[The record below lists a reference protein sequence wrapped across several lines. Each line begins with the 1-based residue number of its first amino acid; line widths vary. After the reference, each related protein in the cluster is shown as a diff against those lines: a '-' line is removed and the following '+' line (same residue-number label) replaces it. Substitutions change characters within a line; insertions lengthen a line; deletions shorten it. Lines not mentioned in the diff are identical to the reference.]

1 MDSGLGGAP
10 GCLSNELLVRLS
22 EGRLSPE
29 ELSLALRHAA
39 GCNTCHDDIAAV
51 VHAPWEPPA
60 EIDEFRIECEL
71 GYGGMGVVYLAHDT
85 ALQRKVAIK
94 FIAQARPEPRIRSSF
109 ENEARLLA
117 RLQHPNIVTVFRV
130 GQVEG
135 HPYIVSEY
143 VAGRSLAK
151 LSAPLPWPHVLA
163 LGGGLARGLAAAH
176 RQGVLHRDIKPS
188 NAIEAEDGV
197 VKLLDF
203 GLAQR
208 IGGDLPAGVDR
219 ERAPAGTPRYMA
231 PEVRAG
237 GPATP
242 RSDLYSLGLVLHE
255 LCMGQLALDQAP
267 APQER
272 ASGPVVDL
280 DLRAIIERCTR
291 QDPEERFASA
301 DLLAE
306 ALERLAAAVPPALSA
321 NPYLG
326 LAPFETEHQ
335 ALFFGRGA
343 DIQRVLERLDRQ
355 RLVLVVADSGV
366 GKSSLCRAGI
376 LPRVAAGA
384 IAEGRPLAARTLTPG
399 RRPLQALAAAF
410 APSLSPAEME
420 LFSWPAEDP
429 RPLGRC
435 VRRACEQLGGALLFV
450 DQLEELVTLS
460 DPAEAACFTRV
471 LGELIG
477 PATPVRLLMAVRGDF
492 FTRVAVLPGLEDE
505 AERALYF
512 LRPLSPE
519 GLREAIVGPA
529 RACKVAFES
538 DALVLQ
544 LVESAAHGSGEL
556 PLLSFALTELWEK
569 RDVAGA
575 RITRA
580 ALDGMG
586 GVAGLLSRHA
596 DSVLARLD
604 QAQQQAARRLL
615 IRLVTAQDTRGERR
629 EEELEVGSEDAR
641 VALRTLVE
649 GRLLLV
655 RSVAGRACYQIA
667 HDALIQRWTTLR
679 HWLDDDIGHRAVRQR
694 LEAASAEWSRLQRPP
709 ELLWQGEQLEEVGPL
724 DPRALGALEREFL
737 SQSRRRALRRR
748 RWRWFAGV
756 SAALVPIAL
765 YGGFRLQAYLA
776 DTRFVDARLREAGA
790 ALGKGKETA
799 RLACERRGEALAL
812 FDPDAAASGAPA
824 VSPGAPSRWSLGED
838 RWASALS
845 AYEQAGTELRAAE
858 QLLQRALEHEA
869 RRPVTHQ
876 ALRDAS
882 YAQLELEECFHP
894 QGARAESVRRLLQ
907 RYTDEEWQRR
917 VTAPADLR
925 VVTRPAGAR
934 VEIERYVDVNGGL
947 RLQPVTEAGAVSPTP
962 ADPIAL
968 PPGSYR
974 LRLVKQGRVPVVF
987 PVLLARGARERI
999 DVPLPGAV
1007 PEGFAFVPPGCFL
1020 QGSDAPEQKR
1030 RDWLQS
1036 APLHRS
1042 CMGAGY
1048 LIGKS
1053 EVTFGDW
1060 LSYLKAQPEAGSV
1073 RVLEQLRPTDAGGL
1087 TLQRHPQE
1095 GWVFSFYRSGSAPVR
1110 AAEGQ
1115 ELRYPGRK
1123 VRGSGDWRQL
1133 PLSGVSALDLQG
1145 YLSWLARS
1153 GRIPG
1158 ARLCTEREWER
1169 AASGAD
1175 GRAYPGGDR
1184 LSPEDADFDATYG
1197 REPSAF
1203 GPDPVGSHPASTSP
1217 FGLVDM
1223 AGNAVEMTTPVTPEL
1238 GSIVLR
1244 GGGWYYDILSVLIAN
1259 RVAGEPT
1266 QRNPLVGARVCA
1278 SFPPPGEGPP

>member
-306 ALERLAAAVPPALSA
+306 ALE
-321 NPYLG
+321 
-326 LAPFETEHQ
+326 
-335 ALFFGRGA
+335 
-343 DIQRVLERLDRQ
+343 
-355 RLVLVVADSGV
+355 
-366 GKSSLCRAGI
+366 
-376 LPRVAAGA
+376 
-384 IAEGRPLAARTLTPG
+384 ARTLTPG

-477 PATPVRLLMAVRGDF
+477 PATPVRLLMAVRGD
-492 FTRVAVLPGLEDE
+492 
-505 AERALYF
+505 
-512 LRPLSPE
+512 
-519 GLREAIVGPA
+519 
-529 RACKVAFES
+529 
-538 DALVLQ
+538 
-544 LVESAAHGSGEL
+544 
-556 PLLSFALTELWEK
+556 
-569 RDVAGA
+569 
-575 RITRA
+575 
-580 ALDGMG
+580 
-586 GVAGLLSRHA
+586 
-596 DSVLARLD
+596 
-604 QAQQQAARRLL
+604 
-615 IRLVTAQDTRGERR
+615 
-629 EEELEVGSEDAR
+629 
-641 VALRTLVE
+641 
-649 GRLLLV
+649 
-655 RSVAGRACYQIA
+655 
-667 HDALIQRWTTLR
+667 
-679 HWLDDDIGHRAVRQR
+679 
-694 LEAASAEWSRLQRPP
+694 
-709 ELLWQGEQLEEVGPL
+709 
-724 DPRALGALEREFL
+724 
-737 SQSRRRALRRR
+737 
-748 RWRWFAGV
+748 
-756 SAALVPIAL
+756 
-765 YGGFRLQAYLA
+765 
-776 DTRFVDARLREAGA
+776 
-790 ALGKGKETA
+790 
-799 RLACERRGEALAL
+799 
-812 FDPDAAASGAPA
+812 
-824 VSPGAPSRWSLGED
+824 
-838 RWASALS
+838 
-845 AYEQAGTELRAAE
+845 
-858 QLLQRALEHEA
+858 
-869 RRPVTHQ
+869 
-876 ALRDAS
+876 
-882 YAQLELEECFHP
+882 
-894 QGARAESVRRLLQ
+894 
-907 RYTDEEWQRR
+907 
-917 VTAPADLR
+917 
-925 VVTRPAGAR
+925 
-934 VEIERYVDVNGGL
+934 
-947 RLQPVTEAGAVSPTP
+947 
-962 ADPIAL
+962 
-968 PPGSYR
+968 
-974 LRLVKQGRVPVVF
+974 
-987 PVLLARGARERI
+987 
-999 DVPLPGAV
+999 
-1007 PEGFAFVPPGCFL
+1007 
-1020 QGSDAPEQKR
+1020 
-1030 RDWLQS
+1030 
-1036 APLHRS
+1036 
-1042 CMGAGY
+1042 
-1048 LIGKS
+1048 
-1053 EVTFGDW
+1053 
-1060 LSYLKAQPEAGSV
+1060 
-1073 RVLEQLRPTDAGGL
+1073 
-1087 TLQRHPQE
+1087 
-1095 GWVFSFYRSGSAPVR
+1095 
-1110 AAEGQ
+1110 
-1115 ELRYPGRK
+1115 
-1123 VRGSGDWRQL
+1123 
-1133 PLSGVSALDLQG
+1133 
-1145 YLSWLARS
+1145 
-1153 GRIPG
+1153 
-1158 ARLCTEREWER
+1158 
-1169 AASGAD
+1169 
-1175 GRAYPGGDR
+1175 
-1184 LSPEDADFDATYG
+1184 
-1197 REPSAF
+1197 
-1203 GPDPVGSHPASTSP
+1203 
-1217 FGLVDM
+1217 
-1223 AGNAVEMTTPVTPEL
+1223 
-1238 GSIVLR
+1238 
-1244 GGGWYYDILSVLIAN
+1244 
-1259 RVAGEPT
+1259 
-1266 QRNPLVGARVCA
+1266 
-1278 SFPPPGEGPP
+1278 